1 MKAPIKL
8 LVTVVLT
15 TIVIIASQ
23 SSAATALTVPK
34 KMSKHVINRIAVVT
48 GANKGIGYAI
58 AVQLAQSGHF
68 SNVILGCRD
77 ETRGQNA
84 VRDMVNELKKYA
96 NGNDNVAEISFLPL
110 TIGVKSSHESFR
122 KSVQDQYQKVDVLV
136 NNAGMAF
143 KGSDPTPFAQQC
155 KPTLDVNFRGTFDF
169 TEELLPLV
177 RKGNDPRIVNV
188 ASMAG
193 RLGQIKSPELRN
205 RFAASDLT
213 KDELH
218 KLVDQF
224 ESDVCDGT
232 HKSKG
237 WGGSNYGFSKLALI
251 AMTRVWAREEMSHH
265 VKVNCCCPGYCDT
278 DMTSHKGRRTASD
291 GAGNAV
297 LPATMEDCPTGE
309 YFADFKPARWV

>member
-1 MKAPIKL
+1 
-8 LVTVVLT
+8 
-15 TIVIIASQ
+15 
-23 SSAATALTVPK
+23 LTVPK
-34 KMSKHVINRIAVVT
+34 KMQRLNINRIAVVT

-96 NGNDNVAEISFLPL
+96 NGNDNVAEISFLQL

-278 DMTSHKGRRTASD
+278 DMTSNGGPRTASD
-291 GAGNAV
+291 GAKNAM
-297 LPATMEDCPTGE
+297 LPATIEDCPTGE